1 MSKRNASHVG
11 GHKKVN
17 SLVVKVVLVLLAVLV
32 LVTGVAYA
40 VFHHFYSKMNTAGTM
55 NEAEI
60 QENIEA
66 FKAAEAEKESE
77 DINALEDTQKA
88 SQEEID
94 NLHTAIQESM
104 TDPEEKAADEKVW
117 NILLIGTDAR
127 SLDEKARSDAMILLS
142 LNSKTKQITLTS
154 FMRDIYTYIPGAGFY
169 NRLNVPNL
177 LGGPEMLVDTIEQM
191 FDISIDNYAL
201 VNFYSFIDIVDIL
214 GGVDIE
220 ITAAEVDEINAS
232 VDEINYNLGR
242 PRKTDF
248 LSHSDVGL
256 CHLNGNQALG
266 YARIRHIGGDMQ
278 RTERQRLVLTTLA
291 QKAKTASATELLELA
306 NTILPMITTDLSET
320 DCLALASKAP
330 EYLKYEVQTLRIPE
344 EGAYFLNM
352 INGMSVV
359 QMEFDTAKKTIRE
372 TIYGTEEE

>member
-1 MSKRNASHVG
+1 MSKRNASRAG
-11 GHKKVN
+11 GPKKVN
-17 SLVVKVVLVLLAVLV
+17 SLAVKVLLVLLAVLV
-32 LVTGVAYA
+32 LVTGVAYG
-40 VFHHFYSKMNTAGTM
+40 VFHHFYSKLNTASAM
-55 NEAEI
+55 DKAEI

-66 FKAAEAEKESE
+66 FKAAEAEKEAE
-77 DINALEDTQKA
+77 DGDGQEA

-94 NLHTAIQESM
+94 DLHTSIQESM
-104 TDPEEKAADEKVW
+104 TDPGEKAADEKVW

-142 LNSKTKQITLTS
+142 LNSRTKQITLTS

-169 NRLNVPNL
+169 NRLNVPNV

-191 FDISIDNYAL
+191 FDVSIDNYAL

-232 VDEINYNLGR
+232 VQEINYNLGR
-242 PRKTDF
+242 PLKTDF
-248 LSHSDVGL
+248 LSSSDAGL

-266 YARIRHIGGDMQ
+266 YARIRHLGGDSQ
-278 RTERQRLVLTTLA
+278 RTERQRTVLTTLA
-291 QKAKTASATELLELA
+291 QKAKTASAAELLELA
-306 NTILPMITTDLSET
+306 NTLLPMVTTDLSET
-320 DCLALASKAP
+320 DCLTLATKAP

-359 QMEFDTAKKTIRE
+359 QMDFDKGKQAIRE
-372 TIYGTEEE
+372 TIYGTDAE